1 MAGRSRATSP
11 IRNCGPS
18 ATIAQPGSIICASAT
33 ARRNPSGR
41 CTSARST
48 SIPDPTRS
56 ASAACWN
63 GRSARCAGRKIP
75 PTAPPTRSC
84 RWWPRRRAA
93 PDFSATARH
102 AFRSALT
109 NGVGP
114 AGSIRAAHGA
124 LPTAPPRRNAALVY
138 RILAKSQP
146 RPLAFAPINNG
157 RPTKG
162 RLNGEDTMTKPTKD
176 TTSTR
181 RRFLAAAAAGTAA
194 VAAPTVVKAQGPIS
208 MRWQSTWPSKDIFHE
223 FAQDYAKKVND
234 MTGGDLKIEVLPAGA
249 VVPAFGLLDA
259 VSKGV
264 LDGGHG
270 VLVYHYGKQTAL
282 ALWGSGPG
290 FAMDANMLMAWHKYG
305 GGKELLAKL
314 YDSVGANVVS
324 FPYGP
329 MPTQPLGWFKKPV
342 AKVDDLKGLKFRTV
356 GISIDVFTALGA
368 AVNALPGGEIV
379 AAMDRGLL
387 DAAEFNNATSDR
399 ILGFPDVSKVCM
411 LQSYHQNAEQFE
423 IMFNKAKFDALPARM
438 RAIIENAVEASSQDL
453 TWKAIDRYSQ
463 DYVELKTKDKVR
475 FFKTPDALLQ
485 KQLELYDEI
494 ALKKAG
500 ENPLF
505 KEIMVS
511 QLAFARRAARW
522 EQDTVVPRKMAFD
535 HYFGPNA
542 KPIKL

>member
-1 MAGRSRATSP
+1 
-11 IRNCGPS
+11 
-18 ATIAQPGSIICASAT
+18 
-33 ARRNPSGR
+33 
-41 CTSARST
+41 
-48 SIPDPTRS
+48 
-56 ASAACWN
+56 
-63 GRSARCAGRKIP
+63 
-75 PTAPPTRSC
+75 
-84 RWWPRRRAA
+84 
-93 PDFSATARH
+93 
-102 AFRSALT
+102 
-109 NGVGP
+109 
-114 AGSIRAAHGA
+114 
-124 LPTAPPRRNAALVY
+124 
-138 RILAKSQP
+138 
-146 RPLAFAPINNG
+146 
-157 RPTKG
+157 
-162 RLNGEDTMTKPTKD
+162 MTKSTKD
-176 TTSTR
+176 KRTSR
-181 RRFLAAAAAGTAA
+181 RVFLKTAAAAGAA
-194 VAAPTVVKAQGPIS
+194 ATVAAPAAIAQSGPIS

-223 FAQDYAKKVND
+223 FALDYAKKVND

-314 YDSVGANVVS
+314 YESVGANVVS

-387 DAAEFNNATSDR
+387 DAAEFNNASSDR
-399 ILGFPDVSKVCM
+399 VLGFPDVSKVCM

-423 IMFNKAKFDALPARM
+423 IMFNKDKYNALPDKM
-438 RAIIENAVEASSQDL
+438 KAIIANAVDAASAEMS
-453 TWKAIDRYSQ
+453 WKAIDRYSK
-463 DYVELKTKDKVR
+463 DYSELQTKDNVK
-475 FFKTPDALLQ
+475 FYKTPDAIL
-485 KQLELYDEI
+485 KRQLEVYDEVV
-494 ALKKAG
+494 KKKSA

-505 KEIMVS
+505 KEILQS
-511 QLAFARRAARW
+511 QLAFAKRATQW
-522 EQDTVVPRKMAFD
+522 EQDTVVGRRMAYD
-535 HYFGPNA
+535 HYFGANGA
-542 KPIKL
+542 ATKL